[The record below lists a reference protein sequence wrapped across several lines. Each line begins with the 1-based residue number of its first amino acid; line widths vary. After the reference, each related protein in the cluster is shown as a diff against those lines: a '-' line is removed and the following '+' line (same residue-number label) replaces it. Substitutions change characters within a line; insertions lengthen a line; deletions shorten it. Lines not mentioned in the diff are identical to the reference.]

1 MKTWMNGGFDFHRF
15 LDRQAQQAREALARS
30 STLLEQ
36 ARVCARPIL
45 ERYGAE
51 RALVFGSVAAG
62 QAHRGSDLDLL
73 VLGTAA
79 ADYWALREEL
89 ETAFERPLD
98 LITEADDPQIIQQ
111 ALAQGVTIYGAES
124 TTAACADR
132 G

>member
-1 MKTWMNGGFDFHRF
+1 MNTGFNFHRF
-15 LDRQAQQAREALARS
+15 QDRQARQAREARARS
-30 STLLEQ
+30 ATLLE
-36 ARVCARPIL
+36 RVRVRARPIL
-45 ERYGAE
+45 EHFGAE

-79 ADYWALREEL
+79 ADYWALRAEL
-89 ETAFERPLD
+89 EMAFERPLD

-124 TTAACADR
+124 TTAARADR